1 LRAFTGGGDSDLK
14 VFLLLC
20 DLVGDKEENKKKEDD
35 INHWRQLEASGW
47 WIVIADAHEG

>member
-1 LRAFTGGGDSDLK
+1 
-14 VFLLLC
+14 LLC